1 MKKCTICKEL
11 KLFSEFNKK
20 KTSKD
25 GFQNKCRC
33 CSKEYAK
40 QHYNE
45 NKLSYLNKNE
55 RHRKERR
62 EWLSE
67 FKEDLECQVC
77 GESES
82 CCLDFHHRN
91 PKEKDFVIAVAM
103 NNCYSKNRIL
113 QEIEKCDVV
122 CSNCHRKIH
131 AGLIDCP
138 VV

>member
-1 MKKCTICKEL
+1 MKKCTICNKL
-11 KLFSEFNKK
+11 KQFSEFNKK

-25 GFQNKCRC
+25 GFQYHCRQ
-33 CSKEYAK
+33 CSKKEAR

-45 NKLSYLNKNE
+45 NKSSYIDKNE
-55 RHRKERR
+55 RNRETKKE
-62 EWLSE
+62 WMSE
-67 FKEDLECQVC
+67 LKADLECQVC
-77 GESES
+77 EESES

-91 PKEKDFVIAVAM
+91 PEEKDFVIAVAV
-103 NNCYSKNRIL
+103 NNCYSKERIL
-113 QEIEKCDVV
+113 QEIEKCAVV